1 MEYLL
6 SDRNVTPEHEAL
18 NSVVPDSG
26 VEERSLLS
34 ADFLSASSWNS
45 VPVSPESF
53 CSRDSLPSASSS
65 PSGCISLHEKF
76 EGEPCVWSDVDLAD
90 SCLAKVQNKSETKEM
105 HRYAEM
111 CQLKSQLSEGE
122 TPDNCDSIDGV
133 LKPLESNVTC
143 EAPFGESKECPD
155 VQIGANCHPQ
165 CKIPVV
171 ETELSAAEGIGMRG
185 SRNSGIDRFVLS
197 KDEES
202 ATFQNNF
209 FELQQQINKLE
220 EKLRQTEAEKQ
231 QLKADLGGYLF
242 LEDREKRSGK
252 LLSAPRAFTGDE
264 IRCCG
269 GSTSSKCLSATGRL
283 LGGTASL
290 QDKPGM

>member
-1 MEYLL
+1 M

-76 EGEPCVWSDVDLAD
+76 EGEPCEWSDVDLAN
-90 SCLAKVQNKSETKEM
+90 SCLAKVQNKSETKET

-111 CQLKSQLSEGE
+111 CQLKSQLSEEE

-133 LKPLESNVTC
+133 LKQLESNVTC
-143 EAPFGESKECPD
+143 EEPFGESKEYPD

-165 CKIPVV
+165 CKNSLEEI
-171 ETELSAAEGIGMRG
+171 ELSAAEGTGVRG
-185 SRNSGIDRFVLS
+185 SSNSGIDRFVLS

-202 ATFQNNF
+202 ATFQNNC

-231 QLKADLGGYLF
+231 QLKADLGRYLF
-242 LEDREKRSGK
+242 LEDREKRTGK

-269 GSTSSKCLSATGRL
+269 GSTSSKSATGKL
-283 LGGTASL
+283 LGRTASL